1 MSENSGGV
9 ELCNDNYNKNG
20 KESGY
25 RSTHSSVQSQG
36 KWGENITRIRCCEKV
51 NYSHFNLH
59 HLIVA
64 PCIIK
69 VCLICPLLI
78 YKAFSPLRI
87 STKTSISLELGK

>member
-36 KWGENITRIRCCEKV
+36 KWGKTLRESGVVKKLTTVISIYIT
-51 NYSHFNLH
+51 
-59 HLIVA
+59 
-64 PCIIK
+64 
-69 VCLICPLLI
+69 
-78 YKAFSPLRI
+78 
-87 STKTSISLELGK
+87 

>member
-36 KWGENITRIRCCEKV
+36 KWGGKHYENQV
-51 NYSHFNLH
+51 L
-59 HLIVA
+59 
-64 PCIIK
+64 
-69 VCLICPLLI
+69 
-78 YKAFSPLRI
+78 
-87 STKTSISLELGK
+87 